1 MGNSTQADSTM
12 DRKNDWFS
20 AFEHGIRRIICKYS
34 EGKALTE
41 EVSPEIHQ
49 HREILFIL
57 RGESEFPL
65 NNRSFEVKPGDV
77 ILIDRWTPHRYGYSP
92 SDRNMLYLW
101 FYLFPTHLN
110 LRIHQFDQDGN
121 KNEVIRWG
129 ELPTD
134 SKFAIDRRWDEL
146 DKLDPEAALENL
158 EIFLKQPLTML
169 LDEFRFSHRM
179 NDSKDEKKP
188 TNNEIA
194 ASIQQIIEAKK
205 GRDCSLAQLEKFTGF
220 NRFYISHLFKNAYG
234 ISIGDYINRVRM
246 IFFESAKKQGLSHK
260 QIAFELGFSS
270 NSALLM
276 WYRKNK
282 EKFL

>member
-1 MGNSTQADSTM
+1 MDLGNEC
-12 DRKNDWFS
+12 FS
-20 AFEHGIRRIICKYS
+20 AFDRGIRRIICKYS
-34 EGKALTE
+34 EGKPLTE

-169 LDEFRFSHRM
+169 LDEFRFYHRM

-188 TNNEIA
+188 TNTEIA

-205 GRDCSLAQLEKFTGF
+205 GRDCSLTQLEKFTGF

-246 IFFESAKKQGLSHK
+246 IFFESAKKQGFSHK

>member
-1 MGNSTQADSTM
+1 MELGNEY
-12 DRKNDWFS
+12 FS
-20 AFEHGIRRIICKYS
+20 AFDKGIRRIICKYS
-34 EGKALTE
+34 AGKTLTE

-57 RGESEFPL
+57 RGESTFSL
-65 NNRSFEVKPGDV
+65 NNKLFKVKSGDV
-77 ILIDRWTPHRYGYSP
+77 ILIDRWISHRYGYP
-92 SDRNMLYLW
+92 PADRNMLYLW

-121 KNEVIRWG
+121 KNEVVRWG
-129 ELPTD
+129 HLPMD
-134 SKFAIDRRWDEL
+134 AKFVIDRRWDEL
-146 DKLDPEAALENL
+146 DKLDPKAALANL
-158 EIFLKQPLTML
+158 ESFLKQPLTML
-169 LDEFRFSHRM
+169 LDEFRFYLQT
-179 NDSKDEKKP
+179 NDSKDEKNP
-188 TNNEIA
+188 TNNELV

-220 NRFYISHLFKNAYG
+220 SRFYISHLFKNAYG

-246 IFFESAKKQGLSHK
+246 IFFESAKKQGFSHK

>member
-1 MGNSTQADSTM
+1 MDLGNEC
-12 DRKNDWFS
+12 FS
-20 AFEHGIRRIICKYS
+20 AFDQGIRRIICKYS
-34 EGKALTE
+34 EGESLTA

-57 RGESEFPL
+57 RGESEFSL
-65 NNRSFEVKPGDV
+65 NDKLFKIRRGDV
-77 ILIDRWTPHRYGYSP
+77 ILIDRWISHQYGYP
-92 SDRNMLYLW
+92 ASDRNMLYLW

-121 KNEVIRWG
+121 KNEVVSWG

-146 DKLDPEAALENL
+146 DKLDPGTALENL
-158 EIFLKQPLTML
+158 DSFLKQPLTML
-169 LDEFRFSHRM
+169 LDEFRFYLRM
-179 NDSKDEKKP
+179 NDSKDVKKP
-188 TNNEIA
+188 TNNEIV

-246 IFFESAKKQGLSHK
+246 IFFESAKKQGFSHK